1 MAEHLSNPTNE
12 GTLHPKPP
20 NPFSAALNYGF
31 KAAFAALLCCV
42 APAILVLFGLMG
54 GVTALSF
61 TGWFYQDDGS
71 ASWAGWLL
79 RIAALGIGVVGIF
92 LYRRKQNQCS
102 IDKHRRRK
110 NLGILIVSLGAI
122 AIAAFLALDRGSTW
136 VFEKYVTPLQQE
148 ELVASE
154 LQAAREAHAL
164 GHSEG
169 VRQHLE
175 EAEDL
180 VSRAATFTKKS
191 GAPLFDDEA
200 LATLRSSIVE
210 ARGELLTQRSSN
222 ARSAGTR

>member
-31 KAAFAALLCCV
+31 KAAFAALLC
-42 APAILVLFGLMG
+42 
-54 GVTALSF
+54 
-61 TGWFYQDDGS
+61 
-71 ASWAGWLL
+71 WLL